1 MLDGGRR
8 RRRGPEGQNGR
19 VSKNVSEI
27 ALFVVDSAPESGH
40 AESVSIIAQ
49 AIIQFPAAGSYLSR
63 RVSLRRAARIPR
75 TQAPALFK
83 EN

>member
-27 ALFVVDSAPESGH
+27 ALFVVDSSPGSGH
-40 AESVSIIAQ
+40 MEGVSIIAPT
-49 AIIQFPAAGSYLSR
+49 IIQFPAAGSLSL
-63 RVSLRRAARIPR
+63 SPGLS
-75 TQAPALFK
+75 
-83 EN
+83 